1 MRQCYVKMSIEE
13 INLVVLSSS
22 WDNMSVSLTRNKFSM
37 YLFAIVFILK
47 DLQKVEE
54 NRVKWENN
62 APKLPQ
68 KISDAVQNISTIY

>member
-1 MRQCYVKMSIEE
+1 MSIEE

-37 YLFAIVFILK
+37 YLFAVVFILK

-54 NRVKWENN
+54 NRVK
-62 APKLPQ
+62 
-68 KISDAVQNISTIY
+68 

>member
-37 YLFAIVFILK
+37 YLFAVVFILK

>member
-1 MRQCYVKMSIEE
+1 
-13 INLVVLSSS
+13 
-22 WDNMSVSLTRNKFSM
+22 M
-37 YLFAIVFILK
+37 YLIAIVFILK

-68 KISDAVQNISTIY
+68 KFLMLFKIFQLYTKTIYWKPLILYFDCKPKENDVCGFDSSGE

>member
-37 YLFAIVFILK
+37 YLFAVVFILK

-68 KISDAVQNISTIY
+68 KISVAFQNILTIY

>member
-1 MRQCYVKMSIEE
+1 MISFVRQCYVKMSIEE

-37 YLFAIVFILK
+37 YLFAVVFILK

-54 NRVKWENN
+54 NRVK
-62 APKLPQ
+62 
-68 KISDAVQNISTIY
+68 